1 MAHDVFI
8 SYSAKDKASADAVC
22 AVLERNRIRC
32 WIAPRDIVPGAEWGP
47 SIIRG
52 ISGAKAL
59 VLVLSASSNKS
70 RPVVR
75 EAERALNRGLP
86 IIPFRIEEVQPSEEL
101 EFFVSASH
109 WLDAFTPTLEAHAEN
124 LARKVK
130 LLIGEAEIEPASPPP
145 SPPPPPL
152 PDPPPPPKPAQP
164 APPAPISPAVK
175 PTPEPIASAQADRS
189 SEAERQRQ
197 IGAVRSQMLWNVLGM
212 VSCAGL
218 AFLFLMAMASAGSKP
233 SGFIELV
240 ITLVLAVGVV
250 ANFDIYRK
258 KAKRLAALKAGDN
271 P

>member
-1 MAHDVFI
+1 LAHDVFI
-8 SYSAKDKASADAVC
+8 SYSAKDKTAADAVC

-59 VLVLSASSNKS
+59 VLVLSASSNQS

-130 LLIGEAEIEPASPPP
+130 LLIGETESEPPP
-145 SPPPPPL
+145 PPPPPL
-152 PDPPPPPKPAQP
+152 PDPPPPPKPRKP
-164 APPAPISPAVK
+164 AETEPAAPIKPAVNPAPSPTPPPAPV
-175 PTPEPIASAQADRS
+175 TS
-189 SEAERQRQ
+189 SDAERQKQ
-197 IGAVRSQMLWNVLGM
+197 IDALKSQMVMNVLGM
-212 VSCAGL
+212 VICAGL
-218 AFLFLMAMASAGSKP
+218 AFIFLKLMVGAGSSFLP
-233 SGFIELV
+233 GFVYLV
-240 ITLVLAVGVV
+240 VGLAWGVGVV
-250 ANFDIYRK
+250 MNFDLRGR
-258 KAKRLAALKAGDN
+258 KAKRVAALKAGEN